1 MDTEDGTHQIR
12 LVLVYYGPNGG
23 DPAAGVGSDA
33 ELELRRYLDVGLAS
47 PALCSASS
55 IIDKRSPDALVPRYF
70 LHSRC
75 V

>member
-23 DPAAGVGSDA
+23 DSAAGVGSDA

-47 PALCSASS
+47 PTLCASS
-55 IIDKRSPDALVPRYF
+55 TIDKRCS
-70 LHSRC
+70 
-75 V
+75 